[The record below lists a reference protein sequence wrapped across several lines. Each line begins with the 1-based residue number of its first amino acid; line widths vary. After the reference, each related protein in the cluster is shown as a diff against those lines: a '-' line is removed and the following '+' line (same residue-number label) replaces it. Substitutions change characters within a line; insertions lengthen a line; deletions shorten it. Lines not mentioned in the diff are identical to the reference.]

1 MLNRELGLISH
12 LPFSQPVVNIPWND
26 TKTFKKSNLF
36 HFILNIIVFPMP
48 SALMS
53 QQKEKKN
60 VLHKAGFIYKG
71 SHTLLTARS
80 NITTAFWN
88 NFRYII
94 GKIIHSPY
102 PQVCSPILCFY
113 ASWIIGRK
121 SFQGLKRR
129 SINSMNLNET
139 FSVTSPTYL
148 WAVLKQS
155 LQQLHERGAGW
166 G

>member
-1 MLNRELGLISH
+1 MNDKGMLRGSTHTYTLLPSQTLISATIFYPTLHNLMLNRELGLISH

-60 VLHKAGFIYKG
+60 LLHKAGFIYKG

-102 PQVCSPILCFY
+102 PQVCASILCFY
-113 ASWIIGRK
+113 AS
-121 SFQGLKRR
+121 
-129 SINSMNLNET
+129 
-139 FSVTSPTYL
+139 
-148 WAVLKQS
+148 
-155 LQQLHERGAGW
+155 
-166 G
+166 